1 MPGKV
6 RASLKL
12 CRDKRARNSGYHLI
26 IITGIDYADMAAIPN
41 ERGASWNDEEWKW

>member
-1 MPGKV
+1 VKFELQTTNQ
-6 RASLKL
+6 ASLKL

-41 ERGASWNDEEWKW
+41 ERGEK